1 MPAGRCYTTFAA
13 PVAEVAHVEYKP
25 MRVCVIGA
33 GPSGLTTVK
42 QLLDEG
48 HDVVCFEQN
57 QDIGGIWY
65 RHDTDRGQMKAYDS
79 LVLTISSK
87 LMAFSD
93 HMPEGERR
101 FFNREQYL
109 AYLASYADRYHLRD
123 RVQCGTA
130 VTGVAK
136 LADGS
141 WCVTTLS
148 KGAPAEHR
156 FGAVA
161 VCSGPFQVP
170 NTDISGLGDF
180 AGEVVHSS
188 AFRNADAF
196 RGRRVLVIG
205 LAESGADVLRQISD
219 VAEQCTLSIRSYSF
233 LLPRLFCGK
242 YSTDATTARSH
253 HYEMFVR
260 ATNIPFATRAIFGD
274 SVASRLIF
282 SATTKLYAA
291 ATIAGRMF
299 ARAANFVRGTAASAV
314 PAQLNNLGEPM
325 LPLKLDL
332 STEWNEENMEAIDEW
347 NRRSHDYQGNWSPR
361 IIFCKNVS
369 FIPNIVNGRIA
380 VNEGGIDRIA
390 GRVVHFNDTSAREFD
405 TIVLCTGFRKDF
417 SRLGAALAVEDNNV
431 RNLYKHAFYPEHD
444 GRLALIGYVRP
455 FSGGIPICAEM
466 QARYFALLCSGQ
478 VKLPANVAAVIQ
490 KEKVWEDRS
499 TALSPSHTEAIPAQ
513 SFFLDSIAKEIG
525 CLMSLRD
532 LLMHPALLVRHWFY
546 PFNQACYRLVGP
558 HAMRDAAMKELMS
571 DEPGPMG
578 SNIGMLFLAASSL
591 LPRFLHPKN
600 MDGLLLPGEPGPPA
614 THRSSRPHFLSRGTW
629 KKPMAGASQL

>member
-1 MPAGRCYTTFAA
+1 
-13 PVAEVAHVEYKP
+13 

-57 QDIGGIWY
+57 QHIGGIWY
-65 RHDTDRGQMKAYDS
+65 RHDNDGGEMKAYDN
-79 LVLTISSK
+79 LVLTISAK

-93 HMPEGERR
+93 HMPEGKRL
-101 FFNREQYL
+101 FFTREQYL
-109 AYLASYADRYHLRD
+109 SYLESYADRYRLRE
-123 RVQCGTA
+123 RIQCGTT
-130 VTGVAK
+130 VTGVHK
-136 LADGS
+136 LSDGTWRVATMS
-141 WCVTTLS
+141 N
-148 KGAPAEHR
+148 GGPAEDV

-161 VCSGPFQVP
+161 VCSGPFQTA
-170 NTDISGLGDF
+170 NTDVAGLGDF
-180 AGEVVHSS
+180 TGEVIHSS

-205 LAESGADVLRQISD
+205 LAESGADALRQISD
-219 VAEQCTLSIRSYSF
+219 VAGQCTLSIRSYSF
-233 LLPRLFCGK
+233 LLPRLFSGK
-242 YSTDATTARSH
+242 YSTDATSARSH

-260 ATNIPFATRAIFGD
+260 ATDNRFAMRAIFGD
-274 SVASRLIF
+274 NFVERLAFSVA
-282 SATTKLYAA
+282 TKLCGAL
-291 ATIAGRMF
+291 TVAGRMLAGAVGLASS
-299 ARAANFVRGTAASAV
+299 ARDAGS
-314 PAQLNNLGEPM
+314 AQLNNLGEPM

-332 STEWNEENMEAIDEW
+332 STDWSEENMEAIDEW
-347 NRRSHDYQGNWSPR
+347 NRRSHNYEGNWSPR

-380 VNEGGIDRIA
+380 VNESGIERIA
-390 GRVVHFNDTSAREFD
+390 GREVHFKDGTKREFD

-417 SRLGAALAVEDNNV
+417 SRLGSALSVQDNNV

-466 QARYFALLCSGQ
+466 QARYFALLCSNKL
-478 VKLPANVAAVIQ
+478 KLPSNLGAVIQ
-490 KEKVWEDRS
+490 KEKHWEERS
-499 TALSPSHTEAIPAQ
+499 TALSPSHTESIPAQ

-525 CLMSLRD
+525 CLMSLWD
-532 LLMHPALLVRHWFY
+532 LMLNPRLLVRHWFY

-558 HAMRDAAMKELMS
+558 HAMRDPALHELMN

-578 SNIGMLFLAASSL
+578 SNAGILFLAAFSL
-591 LPRFLHPKN
+591 LPRFMHPRN
-600 MDGLLLPGEPGPPA
+600 MDGLSLPGDARPPA
-614 THRSSRPHFLSRGTW
+614 AGQAGRTHFLSRGTW
-629 KKPMAGASQL
+629 KKA